1 MKQLVILNNKMWS
14 KEIVGEIKLTS
25 FFTKT
30 DVTEQDKESGMVR
43 TLFHAIDM
51 NGNGIVGDDDR
62 LESEPERYKNR

>member
-1 MKQLVILNNKMWS
+1 MVKEDINTTNMKQLVILNNKMWS

-43 TLFHAIDM
+43 TLFHAI
-51 NGNGIVGDDDR
+51 VKC
-62 LESEPERYKNR
+62 P